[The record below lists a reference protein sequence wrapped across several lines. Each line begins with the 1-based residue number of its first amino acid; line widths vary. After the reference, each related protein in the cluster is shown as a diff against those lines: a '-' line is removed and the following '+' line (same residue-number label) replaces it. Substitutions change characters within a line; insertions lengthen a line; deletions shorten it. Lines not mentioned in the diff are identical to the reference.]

1 MTTRQN
7 DRDAMAALGNR
18 AAWTAA
24 QVQLLLREAIACD
37 ELGEAIEPYSGV
49 FDVKAWLDC
58 LVDRD
63 VVLIR
68 MYADGHPWK
77 TICAQLGM
85 SRATANRQLRYLLT
99 VVAWKLNGRIIPT
112 RWSRRYL
119 LDRERE
125 LSSDEPPDPSECV
138 RHLRVGQPGRAVR
151 SMDEVGWIEDEDAAV
166 ARRRCEPANS
176 EATAEDREPLL

>member
-24 QVQLLLREAIACD
+24 RVQQLLREAIACV
-37 ELGEAIEPYSGV
+37 EPGEAIEPHSGA

-63 VVLIR
+63 AVLIR

-77 TICAQLGM
+77 SICVQLGV
-85 SRATANRQLRYLLT
+85 SRATGHRQLRYLLT
-99 VVAWKLNGRIIPT
+99 VIAWKLNGRAIPA

-125 LSSDEPPDPSECV
+125 LSSDEPPVRYECV
-138 RHLRVGQPGRAVR
+138 RHLRVGQLNRAIR
-151 SMDEVGWIEDEDAAV
+151 SIYEVGGIEHEDAQPAP
-166 ARRRCEPANS
+166 RRGEPANRKAS
-176 EATAEDREPLL
+176 AEDRE